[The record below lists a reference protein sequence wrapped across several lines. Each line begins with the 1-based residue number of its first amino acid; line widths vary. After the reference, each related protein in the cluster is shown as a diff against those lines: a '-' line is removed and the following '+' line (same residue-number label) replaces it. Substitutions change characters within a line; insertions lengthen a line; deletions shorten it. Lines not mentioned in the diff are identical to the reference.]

1 MMEKCGISHITH
13 PDSDRYYM
21 GTHMKNLLLIIAV
34 SIFFSGCTTI
44 PADALKLN
52 ETSLEDREMQTR
64 IYEGVTE
71 EEILSACV
79 GIVQDLGFTIIES
92 ETDLGLLVGE
102 KQRSAVEPGQ
112 VAAAVAVAL
121 LGGGSMPIDNEQ
133 DIHFSIVTMPVKW
146 NQDDNRYF
154 VRATVQRIVR
164 NTNGQVSKIE
174 GIRDPEIFREFFEKL
189 DKSLFLEKNT

>member
-1 MMEKCGISHITH
+1 
-13 PDSDRYYM
+13 
-21 GTHMKNLLLIIAV
+21 MKNILLITV
-34 SIFFSGCTTI
+34 MSIFLAGCTTI
-44 PADALKLN
+44 PEDALKLS